1 MRTKLTLFLLLFV
14 QAFLYSQNGCDG
26 VRYRSVVF
34 NSVDTTFAIK
44 FGENTT
50 PGGANKELFMDIYE
64 PAGDTLSNR
73 PVIVYA
79 FGGSFIGGDRS
90 QLSQQCHQ
98 SAQRGFVA
106 VAIDYRI
113 YDGPTF
119 PVPDSTVFADIAI
132 KAMLDMKASVRKL
145 REDAANGNP
154 YRIDQNF
161 IVAGGVSAGAITALH
176 VGYVDSTDNIPAYFL
191 TAINNNGG
199 FEGNSSN
206 NYQYSSEVQAV
217 VNYSGALARS
227 NWMDAN
233 DPPVFSVHDDGD
245 QIVPY
250 GQDFASISVVG
261 LFNLDI
267 IYVEGSSTIT
277 DVANQ
282 LGLTNSLITIPNST
296 NHVSYLSSPTWQD
309 SVYDNTHLFLHNLI
323 CGVAASNESI
333 SDVETS
339 VFPNPATDKLVLR
352 LSELPSD
359 YDVVLY
365 DQLGQE
371 VYRLNN
377 ISEPTT
383 IIERNNLAPGFYVLS
398 MQFENKKYPSIQQK
412 IIFR

>member
-1 MRTKLTLFLLLFV
+1 
-14 QAFLYSQNGCDG
+14 
-26 VRYRSVVF
+26 
-34 NSVDTTFAIK
+34 
-44 FGENTT
+44 
-50 PGGANKELFMDIYE
+50 
-64 PAGDTLSNR
+64 
-73 PVIVYA
+73 
-79 FGGSFIGGDRS
+79 
-90 QLSQQCHQ
+90 
-98 SAQRGFVA
+98 
-106 VAIDYRI
+106 
-113 YDGPTF
+113 
-119 PVPDSTVFADIAI
+119 
-132 KAMLDMKASVRKL
+132 
-145 REDAANGNP
+145 
-154 YRIDQNF
+154 
-161 IVAGGVSAGAITALH
+161 
-176 VGYVDSTDNIPAYFL
+176 
-191 TAINNNGG
+191 
-199 FEGNSSN
+199 
-206 NYQYSSEVQAV
+206 
-217 VNYSGALARS
+217 
-227 NWMDAN
+227 MDAN

-250 GQDFASISVVG
+250 GRDFASISVLG

-339 VFPNPATDKLVLR
+339 VFPNPATDKLVLK
-352 LSELPSD
+352 LSALPSD

>member
-1 MRTKLTLFLLLFV
+1 MRTKLTLFLLLFI

-79 FGGSFIGGDRS
+79 FGGSFIGGNRA

-113 YDGPTF
+113 YDGPSF
-119 PVPDSTVFADIAI
+119 PIPDSTVFADVAI
-132 KAMLDMKASVRKL
+132 KAMMDMKASVRKL

-154 YRIDQNF
+154 YRIDPNF

-176 VGYVDSTDNIPAYFL
+176 VGYVDSTDNIPGYFL

-250 GQDFASISVVG
+250 GQDYASISILG
-261 LFNLDI
+261 FFLDI

-282 LGLTNSLITIPNST
+282 LGLTNGLITIPNST
-296 NHVSYLSSPTWQD
+296 NHVSYLNSTVWRD
-309 SVYDNTHLFLHNLI
+309 TVYDNTHLFLHNLI

-333 SDVETS
+333 SNVETS
-339 VFPNPATDKLVLR
+339 VFPNPATDKLVLK
-352 LSELPSD
+352 LSELPSN

-371 VYRLNN
+371 VYRMNN
-377 ISEPTT
+377 ISETT
-383 IIERNNLAPGFYVLS
+383 TVIERNNLAPGFYVLS
-398 MQFENKKYPSIQQK
+398 MQFENKKYPSVQQK